1 MHPLDMHTLHYTI
14 HVLYIHYTRIWYMH
28 TTDVYLRCIHVLILY
43 VYVYNTI
50 YIYIYYSKLREIEQI
65 IGTKGG
71 HTVLA
76 LCSDGGVLLYNTCT
90 EEESEKGVSISPT
103 STDSAENG
111 HNSDPAQ
118 SAPATSLIT
127 ELEYVSYNPETDRA
141 WALKQL
147 YICDKGSKGG
157 KDSTVMETVLI
168 QATSNDSGNY
178 VMITPLKV
186 TSR

>member
-1 MHPLDMHTLHYTI
+1 M
-14 HVLYIHYTRIWYMH
+14 
-28 TTDVYLRCIHVLILY
+28 LIIY

-90 EEESEKGVSISPT
+90 YEESEKGVFISPT
-103 STDSAENG
+103 SVDSTGSAENG
-111 HNSDPAQ
+111 HNSDPPQ
-118 SAPATSLIT
+118 SAPAASLIT
-127 ELEYVSYNPETDRA
+127 ELEYVSYNPEIDRA

-147 YICDKGSKGG
+147 YITDKNSKGG
-157 KDSTVMETVLI
+157 KGSKDSTVMETVLI

-178 VMITPLKV
+178 VMITPLKGKAYSHLITAIIC
-186 TSR
+186 TSICVSVIYL

>member
-1 MHPLDMHTLHYTI
+1 M
-14 HVLYIHYTRIWYMH
+14 
-28 TTDVYLRCIHVLILY
+28 LIIY

-90 EEESEKGVSISPT
+90 DEEGEKGVSISPT
-103 STDSAENG
+103 SVDSTSTAEKG

-118 SAPATSLIT
+118 SAPAASLIT
-127 ELEYVSYNPETDRA
+127 ELEYVSYNPEIDRA

-147 YICDKGSKGG
+147 YITDKNSKGG
-157 KDSTVMETVLI
+157 KGSKDSTVMETVLI

-178 VMITPLKV
+178 VMITPLKGKAYSHLITAIIC
-186 TSR
+186 TSICVSVIYL